1 MTDQNTNLTSGVM
14 EPEAEIQLALAELF
28 LPDETDLY
36 LPYDPPA
43 TLVPDLDEER
53 MLTRQREMMAYLGDP
68 ITEETKP
75 EKRSG
80 LAMQQ
85 LGIEIR
91 HGLRLLLG
99 YGDDPVRLV
108 AHLEHCLEDPEYG
121 YGPNADDGRTIAQ
134 GFRAIAGDDLA
145 RAVADWLD
153 VHAGLREAILSGHP
167 VTTLG
172 IHDYTELES
181 FVPILQRVGDN
192 SWRLG
197 VEGQGKH
204 RDFEGEI
211 WEIWG
216 RISET
221 AVAWYDED
229 NERWLADVKRQAARL
244 PDTIRRAAWGDRLRK
259 NRQVAR
265 LEGTRVVLE
274 PAPEEDE
281 ATGIAPPGTTG
292 DHDWPRFLTIAER
305 VGLTRL
311 SGHSFYELSWDGG
324 LRSRHFELSN
334 TTRNKIPFEHTELAV
349 RLAEVVAEGER
360 PDPAS
365 PEEVEAAYLRRIFNP
380 RKGKEYCVEM
390 GPPQPENLPAG
401 VGGTPVA
408 TYQAGDVVV
417 TILHGNDTIACAVA
431 GETAILLRRDQR
443 RGVVAALQV
452 VRGRVGRQPLMT
464 TPLDELG
471 SSLSPEETRAL
482 SAWAAWLA
490 REVESRE

>member
-1 MTDQNTNLTSGVM
+1 MTDQVTQSTVVTADQAP
-14 EPEAEIQLALAELF
+14 EEAEFDAGAQQALAELF
-28 LPDETDLY
+28 LHDEADLY

-43 TLVPDLDEER
+43 TLVPDLDEDR
-53 MLTRQREMMAYLGDP
+53 LLARQREMMAYLGDP

-75 EKRSG
+75 EKRAG

-99 YGDDPVRLV
+99 YGDDPEHLV
-108 AHLEHCLEDPEYG
+108 AHLERCLEDPEYG

-134 GFRAIAGDDLA
+134 GFQAIAGGDLA
-145 RAVADWLD
+145 GVVTDWLET
-153 VHAGLREAILSGHP
+153 HAGLREAIVNGHP

-181 FVPILQRVGDN
+181 FVPILQRVGD
-192 SWRLG
+192 SLWRLG

-204 RDFEGEI
+204 RDFDGEI
-211 WEIWG
+211 WDIWG
-216 RISET
+216 RISEM
-221 AVAWYDED
+221 AVTWYDED

-244 PDTIRRAAWGDRLRK
+244 PDTIQRAAWGDRLRK
-259 NRQVAR
+259 DRRVAR

-274 PAPEEDE
+274 PAPEEDD
-281 ATGIAPPGTTG
+281 TGM
-292 DHDWPRFLTIAER
+292 DWPRFLTIAER

-334 TTRNKIPFEHTELAV
+334 TTRNKIPFEHTELAL

-365 PEEVEAAYLRRIFNP
+365 PEEVEAAYLRRLFNP
-380 RKGKEYCVEM
+380 RKGKDYFVEM
-390 GPPQPENLPAG
+390 GPPQPENLPDG
-401 VGGTPVA
+401 VDGTPLA
-408 TYQAGDVVV
+408 TYRAGDVAV

-431 GETAILLRRDQR
+431 GGTVIALHRDER
-443 RGVVAALQV
+443 RGVVAAFQV
-452 VRGRVGRQPLMT
+452 VRGRVKRQPLMT
-464 TPLDELG
+464 TPLDEL
-471 SSLSPEETRAL
+471 SSPLSPEETRAL

-490 REVESRE
+490 REVESRK